1 MLNVCGSPFQIE
13 HLAKL
18 GNPAPYALRNGGR
31 RLTFVR
37 GPRDVEGGVE
47 ATVEA
52 LSSVGQDELL
62 QPPVKQ
68 EGAGPVDTHHGQVAV
83 HRERGAVLRHCG
95 RGGSVPKTA
104 GRGAAL

>member
-13 HLAKL
+13 HLGKL
-18 GNPAPYALRNGGR
+18 GNPARYAPRNGGG

-37 GPRDVEGGVE
+37 GPRDIEGGVE

-62 QPPVKQ
+62 QPPIQQ
-68 EGAGPVDTHHGQVAV
+68 EGVAPVHTHHGQVAV
-83 HRERGAVLRHCG
+83 H
-95 RGGSVPKTA
+95 
-104 GRGAAL
+104 